1 MLNNLDDDDND
12 KQTQEQFMSL
22 LMEMTESLSFA
33 NTQLMCYTCG
43 ISQTNMTSYILSD
56 NNYNLNQVLMVMPD
70 QVWMQPNLRNESI
83 HWNLTIH
90 L

>member
-43 ISQTNMTSYILSD
+43 ISQKI
-56 NNYNLNQVLMVMPD
+56 
-70 QVWMQPNLRNESI
+70 
-83 HWNLTIH
+83 
-90 L
+90 